1 MKIIFKLFLVVF
13 FSFTF
18 QAFGENFNITKNY
31 SLKIFD
37 NTDNIIK
44 ENNKSQEADL
54 GITVDVNFFLQKAQK
69 NNFKEIIITTKLDT
83 TNYGGDIRT
92 WFHSYFFKRADSIFK
107 PNQNQNLYLKKKT
120 NSIVVQDFNINK
132 YLNNQKDDFKEVR
145 LGLKKFLEKNSINI
159 PESSLR
165 SDHLYL
171 KGDGS
176 FFWITYI
183 YNYHLMNKSLK
194 SNLSKFYPNVI
205 NENNKHKKF
214 MDNWISL
221 SIKRHDIFQNSLKIS
236 SKSKIDFNY
245 NDINLDNNL
254 DYFRGIFYGNND
266 IKRNKTTSDTKLDK
280 KDLSKENENIST
292 NLDLENQIKKLKEI
306 NELYKNGI
314 INADEMKVLKDK
326 ILKN

>member
-1 MKIIFKLFLVVF
+1 MKKILKFFLVVF

-37 NTDNIIK
+37 NTNNIIK

-92 WFHSYFFKRADSIFK
+92 WFHSYFFKRTDSIFK
-107 PNQNQNLYLKKKT
+107 PNQNQNLYLKKRT
-120 NSIVVQDFNINK
+120 NSIIVQDFNINK
-132 YLNNQKDDFKEVR
+132 YLNNKKDDFKEVR
-145 LGLKKFLEKNSINI
+145 LGLKKFLEKNSIKI

-214 MDNWISL
+214 MDNWIAL

-245 NDINLDNNL
+245 NEINLDNNL
-254 DYFRGIFYGNND
+254 DYFRGVFYENKG
-266 IKRNKTTSDTKLDK
+266 IKKNKTTSGTKLDK
-280 KDLSKENENIST
+280 KALSKENEKIST

-314 INADEMKVLKDK
+314 INDDEMKTLKDK

>member
-1 MKIIFKLFLVVF
+1 MKKIFKLLLVVF

-54 GITVDVNFFLQKAQK
+54 GITADVNFFLQKAQK
-69 NNFKEIIITTKLDT
+69 NNFKEIIITTKLNT

-92 WFHSYFFKRADSIFK
+92 WFHSYFFKRTDSIFK
-107 PNQNQNLYLKKKT
+107 PNQNQNLYLKKRT

-132 YLNNQKDDFKEVR
+132 YLNNKKDDFKEVR

-221 SIKRHDIFQNSLKIS
+221 SIKRHDIFQNSLKVS

-245 NDINLDNNL
+245 NEINLDNNL
-254 DYFRGIFYGNND
+254 DYFRGVFYENKG
-266 IKRNKTTSDTKLDK
+266 IKKNKTTSGTKLDK
-280 KDLSKENENIST
+280 KALSKEKEKIST
-292 NLDLENQIKKLKEI
+292 NVDLENQIKKLKEI

-314 INADEMKVLKDK
+314 INDDEMKTIKDK

>member
-1 MKIIFKLFLVVF
+1 MKKIFKLFLVVF

-44 ENNKSQEADL
+44 ENNKTQEADI
-54 GITVDVNFFLQKAQK
+54 GITVDVNFFLEQAQK
-69 NNFKEIIITTKLDT
+69 NNFKEIIITTKVDT
-83 TNYGGDIRT
+83 NNYGGDIRT
-92 WFHSYFFKRADSIFK
+92 WFHSYFFKRTDSIFK
-107 PNQNQNLYLKKKT
+107 PNQNQNLYLKKRT

-132 YLNNQKDDFKEVR
+132 YLNNKKDDFREVR
-145 LGLKKFLEKNSINI
+145 LGLKKFLEKNSMNI
-159 PESSLR
+159 PESALR

-221 SIKRHDIFQNSLKIS
+221 SIKRHDIFQNSLKVS
-236 SKSKIDFNY
+236 SKSKIDFNH
-245 NDINLDNNL
+245 NNINLDNDL
-254 DYFRGIFYGNND
+254 DYFRGIFYGNKE
-266 IKRNKTTSDTKLDK
+266 IKENKTTSGAKLDK
-280 KDLSKENENIST
+280 KTLSKENEKIST
-292 NLDLENQIKKLKEI
+292 NLGLENQIKKLKEI

-314 INADEMKVLKDK
+314 INDDEMKTLKDK
-326 ILKN
+326 ILKD

>member
-1 MKIIFKLFLVVF
+1 MKKLFKIFLVVF

-44 ENNKSQEADL
+44 ENNKTQEADI
-54 GITVDVNFFLQKAQK
+54 GIKVDVNFFLEKAQK

-83 TNYGGDIRT
+83 TNYGGDIKT
-92 WFHSYFFKRADSIFK
+92 WFHSYFFKRTDSIFK
-107 PNQNQNLYLKKKT
+107 PNQNQNLYLKKRT

-132 YLNNQKDDFKEVR
+132 YLNNKKDDFREVR
-145 LGLKKFLEKNSINI
+145 VGLKKFLEKNSIII
-159 PESSLR
+159 PENSLR

-221 SIKRHDIFQNSLKIS
+221 SIKRHDIFQNSLKVS
-236 SKSKIDFNY
+236 YKSKIDFDY
-245 NDINLDNNL
+245 NNINLDNDL
-254 DYFRGIFYGNND
+254 DYFRGIFYGNKE
-266 IKRNKTTSDTKLDK
+266 IKENKTTLGAKLDK
-280 KDLSKENENIST
+280 KTLSKENEKIST
-292 NLDLENQIKKLKEI
+292 SVDLENQIKKLKEI

-314 INADEMKVLKDK
+314 INDDEMKVLKDK

>member
-1 MKIIFKLFLVVF
+1 MKKLFKIFLVVF

-44 ENNKSQEADL
+44 ENYKSQEADL
-54 GITVDVNFFLQKAQK
+54 GITVDVNLFLEKAQK
-69 NNFKEIIITTKLDT
+69 NNFKEIIITTKVDT
-83 TNYGGDIRT
+83 TNYGADIRT
-92 WFHSYFFKRADSIFK
+92 WFHSYFFKRIDSIFK
-107 PNQNQNLYLKKKT
+107 PNQNQNLYLKKRT

-132 YLNNQKDDFKEVR
+132 YLNNKKDDFREVR
-145 LGLKKFLEKNSINI
+145 VGLKKFLEKNSIII
-159 PESSLR
+159 PENSLR

-221 SIKRHDIFQNSLKIS
+221 SIKRHDIFQNSLKVS
-236 SKSKIDFNY
+236 YKSKIDFDY
-245 NDINLDNNL
+245 NNINLDNDL
-254 DYFRGIFYGNND
+254 DYFRGIFYGNKE
-266 IKRNKTTSDTKLDK
+266 IKENKTTLGAKLDK
-280 KDLSKENENIST
+280 KTLSKENEKIST
-292 NLDLENQIKKLKEI
+292 NLSLENQIKKLKEI

-314 INADEMKVLKDK
+314 INDDEMKTLKDK
-326 ILKN
+326 ILKD

>member
-92 WFHSYFFKRADSIFK
+92 WFHSYFFKRTDSIFK
-107 PNQNQNLYLKKKT
+107 PNQNQNLYFKKRT

-132 YLNNQKDDFKEVR
+132 YLNNKKDDFKEVR

-245 NDINLDNNL
+245 NDINLDNDL
-254 DYFRGIFYGNND
+254 DYFREIFYGNQD
-266 IKRNKTTSDTKLDK
+266 IKKNKTTPEAKLDK
-280 KDLSKENENIST
+280 KDLSKENESIST
-292 NLDLENQIKKLKEI
+292 NIDLENQIKKLKEI

-314 INADEMKVLKDK
+314 INDDEMKVLKDK

>member
-1 MKIIFKLFLVVF
+1 MKKIFKLFLVVF

-37 NTDNIIK
+37 NTENIIK

-54 GITVDVNFFLQKAQK
+54 GITVDVNFFLEKAQK
-69 NNFKEIIITTKLDT
+69 NNFKEIIIATKVETTKW
-83 TNYGGDIRT
+83 GGDIRA
-92 WFHSYFFKRADSIFK
+92 WLYSYFFTGVDSIFK
-107 PNQNQNLYLKKKT
+107 PNQNQNLYLKKRT

-132 YLNNQKDDFKEVR
+132 YLNNKKDDFREVR
-145 LGLKKFLEKNSINI
+145 LGLKKFLEKNSMNI
-159 PESSLR
+159 PESALR

-221 SIKRHDIFQNSLKIS
+221 SIKRHDIFQNSLKVS
-236 SKSKIDFNY
+236 SKSKIDFDY
-245 NDINLDNNL
+245 NNINLDNDL
-254 DYFRGIFYGNND
+254 DYFREIFYGNKE
-266 IKRNKTTSDTKLDK
+266 IKENKTTSGAKLDK
-280 KDLSKENENIST
+280 KTLSKENEKIST
-292 NLDLENQIKKLKEI
+292 NLSLENQIKKLKEV

-314 INADEMKVLKDK
+314 INDDEMKTLKDK
-326 ILKN
+326 ILKD

>member
-1 MKIIFKLFLVVF
+1 MKKIFKIFLVVF

-18 QAFGENFNITKNY
+18 QAFGENFNFTKNY

-37 NTDNIIK
+37 NTENIIK
-44 ENNKSQEADL
+44 ENNKSQEADI
-54 GITVDVNFFLQKAQK
+54 GITVDVNFFLEKAQK
-69 NNFKEIIITTKLDT
+69 NNFKEIIITTKIDT

-92 WFHSYFFKRADSIFK
+92 WFHSYFFKRTDSIFK
-107 PNQNQNLYLKKKT
+107 PNQNQNLYLKKRT

-132 YLNNQKDDFKEVR
+132 YLNNKKDDFREVR
-145 LGLKKFLEKNSINI
+145 VGLKKFLEKNSIII
-159 PESSLR
+159 PENSLR

-221 SIKRHDIFQNSLKIS
+221 SIKRHDIFQNSLKVS
-236 SKSKIDFNY
+236 YKSKIDFDY
-245 NDINLDNNL
+245 NNINLDNDL
-254 DYFRGIFYGNND
+254 DYFRGIFYGNKE
-266 IKRNKTTSDTKLDK
+266 IKENKTTLGAKLDK
-280 KDLSKENENIST
+280 KTLSKENEKIST
-292 NLDLENQIKKLKEI
+292 NLSLENQIKKLKEI

-314 INADEMKVLKDK
+314 INDDEMKTLKDK
-326 ILKN
+326 ILKD

>member
-1 MKIIFKLFLVVF
+1 MKKLFKIFLVVF

-31 SLKIFD
+31 SIKIFD

-44 ENNKSQEADL
+44 ENYKSQEADL
-54 GITVDVNFFLQKAQK
+54 GITVDVNLFLEKAQK
-69 NNFKEIIITTKLDT
+69 NNFKEIIITTKVDT
-83 TNYGGDIRT
+83 TNYGADIRT
-92 WFHSYFFKRADSIFK
+92 WFHSYFFKRIDSIFK
-107 PNQNQNLYLKKKT
+107 PNQNQNLYLKKRT

-132 YLNNQKDDFKEVR
+132 YLNNKNDDFREVR

-159 PESSLR
+159 PTSALR

-236 SKSKIDFNY
+236 SKSKIDFDY
-245 NDINLDNNL
+245 NNINLDNDL
-254 DYFRGIFYGNND
+254 DYFRGIFYGNKE
-266 IKRNKTTSDTKLDK
+266 IKENKTTSGAKLDK
-280 KDLSKENENIST
+280 KTLSKENEKIST
-292 NLDLENQIKKLKEI
+292 SVDLENQIKKLKEI

-314 INADEMKVLKDK
+314 INDDEMKVLKDK

>member
-1 MKIIFKLFLVVF
+1 MAPIRNTINVCIVIGTGQKGTWTFADIVNSNVPKRIRDIFVTCWFIPWKIFKLFILVF

-18 QAFGENFNITKNY
+18 HALGENFNLTKNY
-31 SLKIFD
+31 SLKIFN

-44 ENNKSQEADL
+44 ENNKSQEADI
-54 GITVDVNFFLQKAQK
+54 GITVDVNFFLEKAQK

-194 SNLSKFYPNVI
+194 TLN
-205 NENNKHKKF
+205 
-214 MDNWISL
+214 
-221 SIKRHDIFQNSLKIS
+221 QN
-236 SKSKIDFNY
+236 
-245 NDINLDNNL
+245 
-254 DYFRGIFYGNND
+254 
-266 IKRNKTTSDTKLDK
+266 
-280 KDLSKENENIST
+280 
-292 NLDLENQIKKLKEI
+292 
-306 NELYKNGI
+306 
-314 INADEMKVLKDK
+314 
-326 ILKN
+326 

>member
-1 MKIIFKLFLVVF
+1 MKKIFKIFLVVF

-18 QAFGENFNITKNY
+18 QAFGENFNFTKNY

-37 NTDNIIK
+37 NTENIIK
-44 ENNKSQEADL
+44 ENNKSQEADI
-54 GITVDVNFFLQKAQK
+54 GITVDVNFFLEKAQK

-92 WFHSYFFKRADSIFK
+92 WFHSYFFKRMDSIFK
-107 PNQNQNLYLKKKT
+107 PNQNQNLYVKKRT

-132 YLNNQKDDFKEVR
+132 YLNNKQDDFREVR
-145 LGLKKFLEKNSINI
+145 LSLKKFLEKNSIII
-159 PESSLR
+159 PENSLR

-221 SIKRHDIFQNSLKIS
+221 SIKRHDIFQNSLKVS

-245 NDINLDNNL
+245 DNINLDNDL
-254 DYFRGIFYGNND
+254 DYFRGIFYGNKE
-266 IKRNKTTSDTKLDK
+266 IKENKTTSAAKLDK
-280 KDLSKENENIST
+280 KTLSKENEKISSSV
-292 NLDLENQIKKLKEI
+292 DLENQIKKLKEI

-314 INADEMKVLKDK
+314 INDDEMKTLKDK
-326 ILKN
+326 ILRN

>member
-1 MKIIFKLFLVVF
+1 MKKIFNLFLVVF

-18 QAFGENFNITKNY
+18 QAFGEDFNITKDY
-31 SLKIFD
+31 RIKIFD
-37 NTDNIIK
+37 NTDDIIK
-44 ENNKSQEADL
+44 ENNKIQEADIGL
-54 GITVDVNFFLQKAQK
+54 TVDVNFFLEKAQK
-69 NNFKEIIITTKLDT
+69 NNFKEIIIITKVNT

-92 WFHSYFFKRADSIFK
+92 WLHSYFFKRTDSIFK
-107 PNQNQNLYLKKKT
+107 QNQNQNLYIKKRT
-120 NSIVVQDFNINK
+120 NSIVVQDFKINK
-132 YLNNQKDDFKEVR
+132 YLNNNKDDFKEVR
-145 LGLKKFLEKNSINI
+145 LGLKKFLEKNSINV
-159 PESSLR
+159 PESTLR

-176 FFWITYI
+176 LFWITYI
-183 YNYHLMNKSLK
+183 YNYRIMNKSLK

-205 NENNKHKKF
+205 NENDKHKKF

-245 NDINLDNNL
+245 NDINLDNDL
-254 DYFRGIFYGNND
+254 DYFRGIFYGNQD
-266 IKRNKTTSDTKLDK
+266 IKKNKTTSDAKLDK
-280 KDLSKENENIST
+280 KDLSKENESIST
-292 NLDLENQIKKLKEI
+292 NVDLENQIQKLKEI

-314 INADEMKVLKDK
+314 INDDEMKVLKDK